1 MSADPRP
8 GFSPGQGER
17 SKGRLLRR
25 GANSALSER
34 QRNGEVREA
43 ERREFQARAW
53 SAKVWRLF
61 RGYRELCWEGDG
73 R

>member
-1 MSADPRP
+1 M
-8 GFSPGQGER
+8 
-17 SKGRLLRR
+17 GRLLRR